1 MQITLGGAQL
11 GFKYGLF
18 NKKKIIYSEIKKIE
32 KLVKKFNIKYID
44 TAINYGNSE
53 TVIGN
58 SSLNKLN
65 IITKIKIPNKKI
77 NIKKWINSQIFNS
90 LRKLKKKKIFAILL
104 HNYKDLTSKNKK
116 EILKTLYDLKKK
128 KIIKKI
134 GVSIYSPNDLK
145 TICKSW
151 KPEVVQAPLNI
162 FDQRIVN
169 TGWINILK
177 NKKIKLFVR
186 SCFLQGL
193 LISNYKK
200 IYKLKKFHNLFDKFS
215 RWCAQNKISRL
226 LACLHFVK
234 KYKKIDSLVVGFNNS
249 KQLEEILNL
258 FLKKTVNIPNKFN
271 NNNLKLIDPRKWS

>member
-1 MQITLGGAQL
+1 MKITLGGAQL
-11 GFKYGLF
+11 GFNYGCF

-32 KLVKKFNIKYID
+32 KLVKKFDIKYID

-77 NIKKWINSQIFNS
+77 NIKKWINYQIDNS
-90 LRKLKKKKIFAILL
+90 LKKLKKKNIYALLL
-104 HNYKDLTSKNKK
+104 HDYKDLNSKNKK

-145 TICKSW
+145 TIWKSW
-151 KPEVVQAPLNI
+151 EPEVVQAPLNI
-162 FDQRIVN
+162 FDQRIIN
-169 TGWINILK
+169 SGWIDILK
-177 NKKIKLFVR
+177 KKKIKLFVR

-200 IYKLKKFHNLFDKFS
+200 IYKLKKFHYSLNKFS
-215 RWCAQNKISRL
+215 KWCAQNKISKI

-234 KYKKIDSLVVGFNNS
+234 KYTKIDFLIVGFNNS

-258 FLKKTVNIPNKFN
+258 FLKKTVKIPNKFN
-271 NNNLKLIDPRKWS
+271 NNNVKLIDPRKWN